1 MNSEEAARLCA
12 QRKHNQFMVYGKKY
26 RYIEVFQCCGDDMNM
41 VLNGGLQTQIPVHHI
56 ANAAQIPQ
64 NPNKSSSLLSPGMLK
79 TPQPP
84 TQQTLGQIPSIQSS
98 NSNLQLLTHPTSA
111 SSPYLLSPPPHHQ
124 QLLHPA
130 HAHLTQNSLAL
141 AGGNHHG
148 ASMGYPFSIPP
159 PNSALIAQ
167 QQAHFIAQQ
176 ALLAR
181 QQAAAAHVGEQQ
193 HPGGWAHFMNPY
205 LQIQQHHNPFAA
217 AQGHHHPQS
226 PFVFMQR
233 PFLPMAVITPQ
244 HYPTATATSTSH
256 SQNVAVSQSAIK
268 RSYDNAFQTDSNI
281 VTTPKRTLTNVYNY
295 YNNGV

>member
-12 QRKHNQFMVYGKKY
+12 QRKHNHFMVYGKKY

-41 VLNGGLQTQIPVHHI
+41 VLNGGLQAQIPVHHL

-64 NPNKSSSLLSPGMLK
+64 NNKSSSLLSPGMLK

-84 TQQTLGQIPSIQSS
+84 TQQTLGQLPSIQSS

-130 HAHLTQNSLAL
+130 HAHLSPNSLAL
-141 AGGNHHG
+141 AGNIPG
-148 ASMGYPFSIPP
+148 AQMSVPFSIPP

-181 QQAAAAHVGEQQ
+181 QHAAAAHAGEQS
-193 HPGGWAHFMNPY
+193 HPGAWQHFMNPY
-205 LQIQQHHNPFAA
+205 FMNPQHHNPFAA
-217 AQGHHHPQS
+217 AQGHPQS

-233 PFLPMAVITPQ
+233 PFLPMAVIAQQ
-244 HYPTATATSTSH
+244 HYPTATATTTSQ
-256 SQNVAVSQSAIK
+256 SQNAAVAQSAVK
-268 RSYDNAFQTDSNI
+268 RSYDNAFQTDTNI
-281 VTTPKRTLTNVYNY
+281 VSTPKRTLTNVYNY